1 MAAPN
6 FWYTDVALNQEQN
19 LNFPG
24 YPGVPT
30 MTSQPGS
37 QNNPLFEGP
46 PQIWATYIWSG
57 TEAQYD
63 IINIG
68 KLEAGYV
75 VSPDGHV
82 CSGSTAPAAT
92 LTFAIG
98 DNDLGYFPW
107 LPIPNSQ
114 VLNSVVGAANP
125 GAILAPLWVA
135 ATAYVAGNVVYDA
148 ASSPSDMTYTCI
160 ASVSGSTA
168 PHSDSTHWTA
178 NYLRYSGSIDCHAAS
193 GNVAFASGTQLL
205 GGVPSVLPNAVS
217 PGTAQSGFTAN
228 QLLNQPYQIQADSW
242 LQALILTISTPVAG
256 AITLF
261 RVPLIASN

>member
-6 FWYTDVALNQEQN
+6 FFYTDIAAAQIQGR
-19 LNFPG
+19 NFPG
-24 YPGVPT
+24 
-30 MTSQPGS
+30 SPGS
-37 QNNPLFEGP
+37 VQIGSPPYNQNRSILEGP
-46 PQIWATYIWSG
+46 PEITATYLWAG

-63 IINIG
+63 IINIA
-68 KLEAGYV
+68 KLEPGYL

-82 CSGSTAPAAT
+82 VSGSTAIAAT
-92 LTFAIG
+92 LTLAIG

-107 LPIPNSQ
+107 LPIPNAQ
-114 VLNSVVGAANP
+114 VLNTVLGTANP
-125 GAILAPLWVA
+125 GAVLAPLWVA
-135 ATAYVAGNVVYDA
+135 ATSYVAGNVVYDA

-160 ASVSGSTA
+160 LAVSGSTA
-168 PHSDSTHWTA
+168 PHSDSTHWTP
-178 NYLRYSGSIDCHAAS
+178 NYNRYSGSIDCHAAS

-205 GGVPSVLPNAVS
+205 GGVPSALPNSIS
-217 PGTAQSGFTAN
+217 PGTAQVGLTAN